1 MPAVRPGST
10 QRPFAEI
17 NVTPFVD
24 VVLVL
29 LIIFMVT
36 APMMQQ
42 GIDVDL
48 PDTATQPLR
57 VQEEPLVLTV
67 KKDGKVYVGRK
78 ELPWDELEAKLRAI
92 FDGQERK
99 EVFHRDHGRKGARG
113 RGNGGVRSRRRL
125 IGSFPRWTGA
135 RGVGRPRERRGCER
149 SSCSLRTR
157 KPPPRVSS

>member
-1 MPAVRPGST
+1 MG
-10 QRPFAEI
+10 EI

-24 VVLVL
+24 VMLVL

-99 EVFHRDHGRKGARG
+99 EVFLRADDAAPYGTVVRALAAARQAGAKQLG
-113 RGNGGVRSRRRL
+113 MVTE
-125 IGSFPRWTGA
+125 P
-135 RGVGRPRERRGCER
+135 ER
-149 SSCSLRTR
+149 
-157 KPPPRVSS
+157 